1 MDSGA
6 ELRGV
11 ILTLPTCF
19 SDHGYP
25 LQGSWLAS
33 GALCGEPPGLERG
46 GRERPASLSLD
57 RIPQTHTPPGNEAAC
72 AGQAAL
78 YLVLSLPL
86 TCCAT
91 SGKSLPLL

>member
-6 ELRGV
+6 ELHEV
-11 ILTLPTCF
+11 IPTLPTCF

-33 GALCGEPPGLERG
+33 GALRGEPPGLERG
-46 GRERPASLSLD
+46 GRERLASLSLD
-57 RIPQTHTPPGNEAAC
+57 RIPQTHTPSGNEAA
-72 AGQAAL
+72 GVVQVAL

-91 SGKSLPLL
+91 LGKSLPLL